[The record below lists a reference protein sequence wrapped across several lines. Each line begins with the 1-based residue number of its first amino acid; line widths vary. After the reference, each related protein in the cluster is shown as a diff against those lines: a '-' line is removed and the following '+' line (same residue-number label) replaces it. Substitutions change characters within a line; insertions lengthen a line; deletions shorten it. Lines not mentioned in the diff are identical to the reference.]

1 MADSRTDQITGVILA
16 GGRGQRMDG
25 VDKGLQ
31 MLHGKPLVAHVLERL
46 QPQVSWVVINANRN
60 AGQYEKFGH
69 PVIADL
75 VTDYVGPLA
84 GLHAAL
90 SAATTDLVLTV
101 PCDSPYLPH
110 DLASRLL
117 AAINIESTQIAVASV
132 DTQTQPVF
140 CLARR
145 DSLASLADY
154 LAAGGRKMNDWQ
166 TSLHARHVD
175 FQDQADA
182 FRNINS
188 PADLAQFG

>member
-1 MADSRTDQITGVILA
+1 MADTGTRQITGVILA
-16 GGRGQRMDG
+16 GGRGQRMGG

-46 QPQVSWVVINANRN
+46 QPQVSRVVINANRN
-60 AGQYEKFGH
+60 TGQYEKFGH

-117 AAINIESTQIAVASV
+117 AAINIGATQIAVASV
-132 DTQTQPVF
+132 DAQTQPVF
-140 CLARR
+140 CLARQHVV
-145 DSLASLADY
+145 ASLADY

-166 TSLHARHVD
+166 SSLQVRYVD
-175 FQDQADA
+175 FGDQAEA

-188 PADLAQFG
+188 ATDLALFG